1 MHLNLYEVWIDL
13 HVLKMVLFVYFKD
26 NDSKHK
32 SKSTRQWMD
41 ENGVT
46 PHVMITPASSPD
58 INPIENVWSTMKDFL
73 QRTVKPKTKDQ
84 LIDGIKTYW
93 ETVTPEKCGKFI
105 DHIHKVLPVVV
116 LNNGN
121 STDY

>member
-1 MHLNLYEVWIDL
+1 
-13 HVLKMVLFVYFKD
+13 MVLFVYFKD